1 MELAHPKPLRCRSDW
16 PRGTTRW
23 SHTSDDC
30 AAHAPVTCAMKTV
43 RMPRHHELW
52 AKAVTTFGDRADELS
67 FLRSRAIDPT
77 RESDDDARAREEA
90 KPAIDDHRSDRSY
103 ATNGWR
109 PAAIVVRG
117 PEACRIAGQDR
128 GVVSHDASRMPVA
141 LRREEA
147 VDVVAV
153 RVGVTGKRTLGQGL
167 QSLAGAIGVALLF
180 PVAILIIGLPIA
192 LAVRLVVD
200 AVAWLTALAHS

>member
-1 MELAHPKPLRCRSDW
+1 MEIAQTNYRSCALAQS
-16 PRGTTRW
+16 TR
-23 SHTSDDC
+23 
-30 AAHAPVTCAMKTV
+30 
-43 RMPRHHELW
+43 
-52 AKAVTTFGDRADELS
+52 RAGL
-67 FLRSRAIDPT
+67 LMT
-77 RESDDDARAREEA
+77 
-90 KPAIDDHRSDRSY
+90 H
-103 ATNGWR
+103 
-109 PAAIVVRG
+109 
-117 PEACRIAGQDR
+117 
-128 GVVSHDASRMPVA
+128 VA

-200 AVAWLTALAHS
+200 AVAWLTALTRS